1 LLRSKSKLKEI
12 LESTRAGRAG
22 RAARAVRRIRCD
34 TAVSSPTQDKVN
46 TIVLIG
52 LFVNGSVFV
61 TG

>member
-1 LLRSKSKLKEI
+1 LLGSKSKLKEI

-22 RAARAVRRIRCD
+22 RAVRRIRCD
-34 TAVSSPTQDKVN
+34 TALSSPTQDKVN
-46 TIVLIG
+46 TILLIG